1 MSSRPVGPAGLELI
15 KRFEGC
21 RLTAYKPVPN
31 ERYWTIGWGHY
42 GPDVK
47 PGMMISQDRAD
58 ALLVQDCQG
67 AADAV
72 DRASNCPVMSV
83 LNSNQRDALISF
95 TFNCGAGCLRTL
107 CRNRSLPEIAEAL
120 ELYNRAGGA
129 AMIGLTRRR
138 AAERALFE
146 TPVKEKAETGVTYKT
161 LQDVPAKFRPIIE
174 QLMDAHIIQGDGSD
188 PTGNGDVINLTHEQV
203 RTLVFAYRGGA
214 FDRCLLFQG
223 MEPAVPG

>member
-72 DRASNCPVMSV
+72 DRASNCPVTTM
-83 LNSNQRDALISF
+83 LNANQRDALISF
-95 TFNCGAGCLRTL
+95 TFNCGVGNLRTL
-107 CRNRSLPEIAEAL
+107 CRNRSLSQICEAMA
-120 ELYNRAGGA
+120 LYNKGNGGQVLQGLVRRRKAEQALFNTPVDSEEVEEVRYNTVAECPGWSRETVQKLVDKGHLGGNGQGLDLSLDMVRLLVILDRAGS
-129 AMIGLTRRR
+129 L
-138 AAERALFE
+138 
-146 TPVKEKAETGVTYKT
+146 
-161 LQDVPAKFRPIIE
+161 
-174 QLMDAHIIQGDGSD
+174 
-188 PTGNGDVINLTHEQV
+188 NG
-203 RTLVFAYRGGA
+203 
-214 FDRCLLFQG
+214 
-223 MEPAVPG
+223 